1 MLNLPKLFHSFGE
14 PMKLATHLTTNA
26 TIETT
31 KAVQAFHN
39 GLVSDEYPHFDLL
52 LTLCA
57 LINKL
62 DDLYD
67 YEEELTYQRCPNTG
81 AYVDNEELLAQLSKE
96 IERTQQEMDIAE
108 LNLANAITSSLAS
121 ENTKK

>member
-1 MLNLPKLFHSFGE
+1 M
-14 PMKLATHLTTNA
+14 TTCNA

-31 KAVQAFHN
+31 KAIQAFHK

-52 LTLCA
+52 LTLCT

-62 DDLYD
+62 DGLYD

-81 AYVDNEELLAQLSKE
+81 AYVGNEERLKQLSYE
-96 IERTQQEMDIAE
+96 IESTQQEVDIAE

>member
-1 MLNLPKLFHSFGE
+1 
-14 PMKLATHLTTNA
+14 MKLATHLTTNA
-26 TIETT
+26 TTETT

-39 GLVSDEYPHFDLL
+39 GLVSHEYPHFDLL

-67 YEEELTYQRCPNTG
+67 YEEELTYERCPNTG
-81 AYVDNEELLAQLSKE
+81 TYVDNEELLDQLSKE

-108 LNLANAITSSLAS
+108 LNLANAITLS
-121 ENTKK
+121 K

>member
-1 MLNLPKLFHSFGE
+1 MPNLPKPFHSFGE
-14 PMKLATHLTTNA
+14 PMKLAIHLTANA
-26 TIETT
+26 TTETT

-67 YEEELTYQRCPNTG
+67 YEEELTYERCPNTG
-81 AYVDNEELLAQLSKE
+81 AYVGNEELLDQLSYE

-108 LNLANAITSSLAS
+108 LNLANAIITS
-121 ENTKK
+121 K